1 MFDSQVHI
9 YDERADYCPSNLGWE
24 TLAGIDIESYG
35 RDVDC
40 EIFHD
45 WTVQDFDGSYV
56 HNVGVAS
63 VNLGMHSQYDIIL
76 SRIYFGLFGSGKPEK
91 MIVLCED
98 DRSAQKWFKDCH
110 QRIRSRPFFRD
121 NIKKVRKMDRS
132 ILTVNGSSVRFVGKR
147 GRNQVLFEREYAY
160 HDTVIVVDAHTLS
173 LYTDQFFR
181 LRLMTSSPR
190 TNLLMIGDRS
200 LAKKIDPIGIIDRF
214 GSEIEGLS
222 WIEE

>member
-24 TLAGIDIESYG
+24 NLAGLSIE

-45 WTVQDFDGSYV
+45 WTVQDFDNYV
-56 HNVGVAS
+56 HRVGVAS
-63 VNLGMHSQYDIIL
+63 VHLGTHSQYDIVL

-98 DRSAQKWFKDCH
+98 DRSAQKWFKDCY
-110 QRIRSRPFFRD
+110 QRIRSRAFFRD
-121 NIKKVRKMDRS
+121 NIKKIRKMDRS

-200 LAKKIDPIGIIDRF
+200 LAKKIDPIGIVDRF